1 MSRHKTKKIVKKQA
15 FRWQL
20 VAALAGV
27 LLITGALLLAGK
39 GDAAEFAAKVK
50 GQPAIEVDQK
60 EVDYGD
66 VKLGSM
72 IKTSIRVTNVGDQ
85 PLRFS
90 SRPYVELIDGC

>member
-1 MSRHKTKKIVKKQA
+1 MSRHKTKKALKKRVS
-15 FRWQL
+15 RWPL
-20 VAALAGV
+20 AAALAGV
-27 LLITGALLLAGK
+27 LLITAALLLAGK
-39 GDAAEFAAKVK
+39 GDAADYTAKVK

-72 IKTSIRVTNVGDQ
+72 IKTSVRVTNVGDQ

>member
-1 MSRHKTKKIVKKQA
+1 MSRHKTKKVVKKRA
-15 FRWQL
+15 SRWPL
-20 VAALAGV
+20 AAALVGV
-27 LLITGALLLAGK
+27 LLITAALLLSGK
-39 GDAAEFAAKVK
+39 DEASEYTAKVK

-72 IKTSIRVTNVGDQ
+72 IKTSVRVTNVGDQ

-90 SRPYVELIDGC
+90 GRPYVELIDGC